1 MQHKLP
7 KFLYADDSK
16 LSRKKLLIRKERYR
30 LLHELTPI
38 MMLANILASP
48 LLVLLMRNVI
58 PHGTLFI
65 WYAVLNVA
73 CLGTLFIYYY
83 LRPYFK
89 NFDTIPTSKV
99 LYYSLPFIFGV
110 IWGSTSYFF
119 YTPDSL
125 VHTAYLVIFLFG
137 FASGSISALSA
148 VWGSYAALAIP
159 ILLPF
164 AIQQILHGDE
174 ENLYLGMVFL
184 VFQAVLIL
192 ISKVTNS
199 FISKSIKTR
208 YENIGLLD
216 DLKKQT
222 EEANKANRDKSRFL
236 AAASHDLRQPIHSLS
251 LLKTAIEPEVQTK
264 RGKKILSHISA
275 ANDAMLNLLNSLL
288 DISKLDAEV
297 IEPHIQPVY
306 LDDLVENLFSEFQPI
321 AEENS
326 LVLKRRHCPF
336 YVATDPVLLATIIR
350 NLLQNAIRY
359 TPNGKVLLACRKRQG
374 KIILQVWDTGNG
386 IAKEDQ
392 ELIFAEF
399 QQLQNP
405 ERDQNKG
412 LGLGLAICKRLSVML
427 GIPLKLSSVL
437 GKGSVFSLEFEPLSE
452 KAVKDFLDKKAQK
465 ANSTTMTRTN
475 FKGCVVL
482 VIDDNQSVL
491 DAMKSLLDSWG
502 CTVLTA
508 DGVEQ
513 TEAIA
518 KSRSK
523 SYAKNQ
529 ANKVDAIIA
538 DYRLRNNTVGT
549 DAIRV
554 FNSISEQPA
563 AAMLITGETS
573 PERMKEVSSH
583 GLPVLHKPIKAPQLK
598 IVLARLLRLSS

>member
-7 KFLYADDSK
+7 KFLYANDNNI
-16 LSRKKLLIRKERYR
+16 SREKLLIRKERYR

-38 MMLANILASP
+38 MMLANVLAGP
-48 LLVLLMRNVI
+48 LLVLLMWNVI
-58 PHGTLFI
+58 PHSTLLI
-65 WYAVLNVA
+65 WYAILMLA
-73 CLGTLFIYYY
+73 CLITISVYYY
-83 LRPYFK
+83 LRPYF
-89 NFDTIPTSKV
+89 NHFDTIPTNKI
-99 LYYSLPFIFGV
+99 LYYSLPLMFGV

-137 FASGSISALSA
+137 FASGGISALSA

-164 AIQQILHGDE
+164 AIQQILHGSK

-184 VFQAVLIL
+184 VFQFVLIL
-192 ISKVTNS
+192 ISKVTNE
-199 FISKSIKTR
+199 FIRKSIKTR
-208 YENIGLLD
+208 YENIGLLE

-251 LLKTAIEPEVQTK
+251 LLKTAIEPEVKTA
-264 RGKKILSHISA
+264 RGKKILSHIGA

-297 IEPHIQPVY
+297 IKPQIQPVY
-306 LDDLVENLFSEFQPI
+306 LDDLLENLFSEFQPI
-321 AEENS
+321 AKENG
-326 LVLKRRHCPF
+326 LLLKRRPCPF
-336 YVATDPVLLATIIR
+336 YVKTDPVLLATIIR

-374 KIILQVWDTGNG
+374 KVVLQIWDTGNG

-412 LGLGLAICKRLSVML
+412 LGLGLAICKRLSMML
-427 GIPLKLSSVL
+427 GIPLSLSSVL
-437 GKGSVFSLEFEPLSE
+437 GKGSVFSLEFKPLPE
-452 KAVKDFLDKKAQK
+452 KAIEEYLNERKIKASSK
-465 ANSTTMTRTN
+465 IITRTN
-475 FKGCVVL
+475 FKGHVVL
-482 VIDDNQSVL
+482 VIDDNASVL
-491 DAMKSLLDSWG
+491 DAMESLLTGWG
-502 CTVLTA
+502 CKVLTA
-508 DGVEQ
+508 QSVQE

-518 KSRSK
+518 RSH
-523 SYAKNQ
+523 SQ
-529 ANKVDAIIA
+529 TIDAIIA
-538 DYRLRNNTVGT
+538 DYRLRLDTVGT
-549 DAIRV
+549 DAIEA
-554 FNSISEQPA
+554 FNKNSEQAA
-563 AAMLITGETS
+563 AAMLITGDTE
-573 PERMKEVSSH
+573 PERMKEVTSH

-598 IVLARLLRLSS
+598 IALGRLLRLSA